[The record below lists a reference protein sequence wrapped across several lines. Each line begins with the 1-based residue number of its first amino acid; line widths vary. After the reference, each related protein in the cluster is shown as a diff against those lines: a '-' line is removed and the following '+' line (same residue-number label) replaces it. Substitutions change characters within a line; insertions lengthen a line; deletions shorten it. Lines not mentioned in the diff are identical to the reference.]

1 MSGLN
6 FVFKKLYRNNS
17 FLIVMLTAIILSGAN
32 ILNMNSR
39 SSLESHS
46 ITDLDLYYRLEVLL
60 TPPIKSVMDVSFTQS
75 AGQQHM
81 SQLIEEVTSPTGEF
95 ESVGMYSKNSQYFSY
110 LLEALEMDN
119 VEITSLDK
127 ADIDYGLHA
136 SRYIEQKQRQNESY
150 QPSGAIDYLIEDNWL
165 LYGTIPILIIS
176 LLAIR
181 LVSEDFQLGSLIFNR
196 TLPVKRSQ
204 TLLAHGLAILVCLI
218 VYTLL
223 TVVTTVFLVRMNGD
237 GFGDWFFPIRIMS
250 EVLVIQPFIIVW
262 LRMIFVF
269 FLKFL
274 LVLGFGLVLA
284 NCFRQVHLSL
294 LFQVFV
300 VSILTFLTTY
310 VSDLQV
316 NWNPFYFNYQQQLI
330 GTRSFA
336 TISSSGGV
344 LLENLTSY
352 IYLSWFLL
360 ILVFWGLA
368 DFLYR
373 KNELP
378 LRKSR
383 LEAKESN
390 LWRHPFYILA
400 FEGMKLNH
408 IVPKSTVWFSLITLN
423 ALLLFIIGISDNSQ
437 ENSVLTPLNAIQ
449 ETQDVVEVLEQGVRD
464 LETMMADESISFEE
478 KQINQM
484 LFEDTQY
491 YLDTLVQFNETLLD
505 RQHYFQTMSSE
516 QFYRSFK
523 KDVEHHYNANNK
535 TVDDSFEYFPK
546 YDYYQNGNFPTRFGY
561 HVSTERLNEMIKRE
575 IRPIANAEIQWTPY
589 DKAVEPSDQL
599 ADRLNY
605 QLADRSAM
613 GIWHRLITVYRLD
626 IMLIGLVVLFCGH
639 GYTIERG
646 QGHSSL
652 SWQYTLPESRQK
664 LLFNK
669 WGASVLKALQLI
681 GGTSLLVFIAGVL
694 QDGLGESNLPVIYY
708 EQVLSAPNE
717 SQAFQGTYQWLAL
730 GEVVGKSILLLVF
743 ATLFVVTL
751 AIFLSTFTKHIL
763 GICLNM
769 ILILGLGVF
778 LLQSTILEPFNVFL
792 PFMYLNTAAV
802 LDGSL
807 MFNSALTD
815 VNLLLGYGV
824 LFFWTIMVYMLTA
837 WRIHITPLNS

>member
-1 MSGLN
+1 MSSLK

-32 ILNMNSR
+32 VLNMNSR
-39 SSLESHS
+39 SSLESYS

-60 TPPIKSVMDVSFTQS
+60 TPPIESVMDVSFTQS

-81 SQLIEEVTSPTGEF
+81 SELIEEVASPTGEF
-95 ESVGMYSKNSQYFSY
+95 ESVGMYPENSQYFSY
-110 LLEALEMDN
+110 LLEAVEMDG
-119 VEITSLDK
+119 VELTSLDK
-127 ADIDYGLHA
+127 ADIGYGLHA
-136 SRYIEQKQRQNESY
+136 SRYIEQKKKQNEFY

-165 LYGTIPILIIS
+165 LYGIIPMLIIS

-181 LVSEDFQLGSLIFNR
+181 LVAEDFQLGSNVFNR

-218 VYTLL
+218 VYSLL
-223 TVVTTVFLVRMNGD
+223 TVVTTVFLVRLNGE
-237 GFGDWFFPIRIMS
+237 GVGDWFFPIRIMS
-250 EVLVIQPFIIVW
+250 DELVIQPFIIVW
-262 LRMIFVF
+262 LRMMVVF

-274 LVLGFGLVLA
+274 IVLGFGLVLA
-284 NCFRQVHLSL
+284 IGFRQVHLSL

-300 VSILTFLTTY
+300 VSILAFLTTY
-310 VSDLQV
+310 VPDLQV

-336 TISSSGGV
+336 TISSTGGV

-352 IYLSWFLL
+352 IYLSWLLL
-360 ILVFWGLA
+360 IVVFLGLA
-368 DFLYR
+368 GCLYR

-383 LEAKESN
+383 LEAKTSN
-390 LWRHPFYILA
+390 LWRHPFYGLA

-408 IVPKSTVWFSLITLN
+408 IVSKSTVWFSMITLS
-423 ALLLFIIGISDNSQ
+423 ALLLFIIGISDKSQ
-437 ENSVLTPLNAIQ
+437 EDLVLSPLNTIQ
-449 ETQDVVEVLEQGVRD
+449 ETQDVVEIMEQGVRE
-464 LETMMADESISFEE
+464 LEAMMADESISFEE
-478 KQINQM
+478 KQTNRM
-484 LFEDTQY
+484 LFEDTQH
-491 YLDTLVQFNETLLD
+491 YLDILVQFNETLLD
-505 RQHYFQTMSSE
+505 RQHYFQSMSSE
-516 QFYRSFK
+516 QFYQSYK
-523 KDVEHHYNANNK
+523 QDVEHHYNADNK
-535 TVDDSFEYFPK
+535 TIDDSFEYFPK

-561 HVSTERLNEMIKRE
+561 HVSNERLNEMIKRG
-575 IRPIANAEIQWTPY
+575 IRPIANAEILWTPY
-589 DKAVEPSDQL
+589 DKAVEPRDQL
-599 ADRLNY
+599 ADQLNY
-605 QLADRSAM
+605 QMADRSAM

-626 IMLIGLVVLFCGH
+626 IMLLGLLVLFCGY

-646 QGHSSL
+646 YGSSSL

-669 WGASVLKALQLI
+669 WGASVFKAMQLSMI
-681 GGTSLLVFIAGVL
+681 TGLLVFIAGVL
-694 QDGLGESNLPVIYY
+694 QDGLGESDLPVIYY

-717 SQAFQGTYQWLAL
+717 SQAFQGTYQWLGL
-730 GEVVGKSILLLVF
+730 GDVVGKSILLLVF

-763 GICLNM
+763 GVCLNM
-769 ILILGLGVF
+769 ILILGLGVL
-778 LLQSTILEPFNVFL
+778 LLQSTLLEPFNMLL
-792 PFMYLNTAAV
+792 PFMYLNIAAV

-807 MFNSALTD
+807 MFTTALTD

-824 LFFWTIMVYMLTA
+824 LFFWTVMVYMLTA
-837 WRIHITPLNS
+837 WRIHITSLNS